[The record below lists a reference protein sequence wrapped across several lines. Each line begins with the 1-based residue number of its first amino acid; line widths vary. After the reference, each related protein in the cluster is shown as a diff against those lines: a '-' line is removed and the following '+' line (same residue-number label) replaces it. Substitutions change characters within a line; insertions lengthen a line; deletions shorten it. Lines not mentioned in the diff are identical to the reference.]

1 MSYNLYYVLICFQS
15 CKLSLTNPGF
25 KISKR
30 WRKPKLMKT
39 IEQTSSLVCLYRLR
53 PKRKGQSVMVQLIG
67 KFFLL
72 EFPQGKVLMKLN
84 QLSFSP
90 TIVLRELILFHSG
103 VLLTGGAALG
113 LLFTNQVT
121 KDSWLWSYQIKRL
134 TSTQVLN
141 FPIRGGVKWIFSPF
155 KGEK

>member
-1 MSYNLYYVLICFQS
+1 
-15 CKLSLTNPGF
+15 
-25 KISKR
+25 
-30 WRKPKLMKT
+30 
-39 IEQTSSLVCLYRLR
+39 
-53 PKRKGQSVMVQLIG
+53 MVQLIG

-103 VLLTGGAALG
+103 VLLTGGTALG

-121 KDSWLWSYQIKRL
+121 KDS
-134 TSTQVLN
+134 
-141 FPIRGGVKWIFSPF
+141 
-155 KGEK
+155 

>member
-1 MSYNLYYVLICFQS
+1 
-15 CKLSLTNPGF
+15 
-25 KISKR
+25 
-30 WRKPKLMKT
+30 MKT

-84 QLSFSP
+84 QLSVSFSP

-103 VLLTGGAALG
+103 VLLTGGERPG
-113 LLFTNQVT
+113 FV
-121 KDSWLWSYQIKRL
+121 
-134 TSTQVLN
+134 VH
-141 FPIRGGVKWIFSPF
+141 
-155 KGEK
+155 